1 MIELMVVKT
10 LPQKLVATGILEKD
24 LDGCADCQEKQ

>member
-1 MIELMVVKT
+1 MIELMVVKA
-10 LPQKLVATGILEKD
+10 LPQKLVETGILKKD

>member
-1 MIELMVVKT
+1 MIERMVVEA
-10 LPQKLVATGILEKD
+10 LPQKLVETGILEKD